1 MAVGNPIS
9 LTDNVASRI
18 VSQTATESQ
27 TNFAISG
34 GYRIN
39 AISVYRNG
47 VRLANGR
54 DYSAVDGSVVVLS
67 SPSVEYDVLEF
78 HIFDDFRVADAI
90 VSNAAHQN
98 IEGNLT
104 ITGILTASNFS
115 FTTLQLDSLTVTN
128 DVSIGGTLTY
138 QDVKNVDSVGVITA
152 RTDIHVGAGLSV
164 VGVSTFNGNAIFNG
178 NVDLGNASSD
188 TITVAGKFDGDLIP
202 SADDQKD
209 LGSSTL
215 EWKNLYLD
223 GTANIDT
230 LSVSGNSILT
240 GSVGIGLTNPAA
252 ELHTIGDVIIQ
263 GDGGTGERSLFIG
276 KHATIT
282 PKTRGVA
289 VVANQTVAEHHEMI
303 LKTST
308 SSSGLVEQVRI
319 TSDGDVGIGSEIPAG
334 KLDVDGHTELDNV
347 NISGVVTATSFVGPV
362 TGNTSGTAGGLTGSP
377 SITVTDLTASGNVS
391 IAGTLT
397 YEDVTNVD
405 SVGLITA
412 RSGIHVTGGN
422 VGIGTDNPR
431 EKLDVSA
438 GRIILDQDY
447 QFTWANGTTNRSRIY
462 GDSGN
467 NFIIENGSSNTER
480 LRITS
485 GGLVGINETDP
496 DRHLHVKSGANNNDG
511 VLRIES
517 STNNIMD
524 MGTDGT
530 GHFLNCV
537 NADPFRIK
545 FAGTEKVRIA
555 SNGNV
560 GIGTDNPGT
569 PLHVFHETTNEVA
582 RFESNDATCYIT
594 FSDDSTS
601 EGGTLRP
608 LLGAKGNNMFFQT
621 GGSERLRI
629 NSDGKTFIQNDLNI
643 NRGTSG
649 AGYPLTV
656 RGAASGD
663 VIRIERA
670 NNYQWHLG
678 FDTNSDFYLKSNTT
692 EVFRVDS
699 GGNVGIGTDNPQG
712 ILHVSDG
719 ANGLE
724 FNPNSENAVVSYN
737 RVTSAYAPVGLQGS
751 TVSLRIGGVGT
762 ALKVDSAGKIGVN
775 NTSPSVSVDLSENTD
790 AVALPTGTT
799 AQRPSG
805 TDAYIRKNSTN
816 NALEFYNGTN
826 WVEIITDY
834 FPTGSTTLG

>member
-27 TNFAISG
+27 TNFDISG

-178 NVDLGNASSD
+178 NVNLGNASSD

-282 PKTRGVA
+282 PKTRGIA
-289 VVANQTVAEHHEMI
+289 VVANQTAAEHHEMI

-362 TGNTSGTAGGLTGSP
+362 TGNVTGNTSGTAGGLTGSP

-422 VGIGTDNPR
+422 AFIGDNADRTSFLTPTANNLQIDGGVIFEPGSGNDVELYNYRTTAIKIGTGGT
-431 EKLDVSA
+431 EKLRITSA
-438 GRIILDQDY
+438 GKVDVLGGYIGRNVSDS
-447 QFTWANGTTNRSRIY
+447 FTLNGVNQPHYGFQLNASSSVPIAMSGFYGIAFATNA
-462 GDSGN
+462 
-467 NFIIENGSSNTER
+467 TER

-485 GGLVGINETDP
+485 VGKVCINNDTALSD
-496 DRHLHVKSGANNNDG
+496 LHVCTAG
-511 VLRIES
+511 S
-517 STNNIMD
+517 SEQ
-524 MGTDGT
+524 DGT
-530 GHFLNCV
+530 F
-537 NADPFRIK
+537 
-545 FAGTEKVRIA
+545 
-555 SNGNV
+555 
-560 GIGTDNPGT
+560 
-569 PLHVFHETTNEVA
+569 
-582 RFESNDATCYIT
+582 
-594 FSDDSTS
+594 
-601 EGGTLRP
+601 
-608 LLGAKGNNMFFQT
+608 
-621 GGSERLRI
+621 
-629 NSDGKTFIQNDLNI
+629 
-643 NRGTSG
+643 
-649 AGYPLTV
+649 
-656 RGAASGD
+656 
-663 VIRIERA
+663 
-670 NNYQWHLG
+670 
-678 FDTNSDFYLKSNTT
+678 
-692 EVFRVDS
+692 
-699 GGNVGIGTDNPQG
+699 
-712 ILHVSDG
+712 
-719 ANGLE
+719 
-724 FNPNSENAVVSYN
+724 
-737 RVTSAYAPVGLQGS
+737 
-751 TVSLRIGGVGT
+751 RIGGSGVGVGLVLDYDQSGQT
-762 ALKVDSAGKIGVN
+762 LSRIMANDTYTNSNALLKISVDGDLNTNQLVLKGDGKIGVN